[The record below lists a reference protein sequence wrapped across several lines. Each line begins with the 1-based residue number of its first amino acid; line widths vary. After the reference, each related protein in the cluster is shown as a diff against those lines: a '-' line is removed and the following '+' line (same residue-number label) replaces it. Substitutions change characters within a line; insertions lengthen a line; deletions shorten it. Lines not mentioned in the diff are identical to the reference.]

1 MAADLV
7 SRAANVIV
15 TPGGVAAAL
24 AAKAETATIPIVF
37 VIGVDPVQAGLVVSL
52 NRPGGNVT
60 GITSMNSGLAAK
72 QLGLLHQLLQR
83 DARFVVLVNSSNP
96 QIRLA
101 VADVKAAAAAMGQP
115 LDIVIAKT
123 NREITPAFKE
133 AVQKRADA
141 ILISPDPLFSSRPV
155 QLATLAARH
164 AMPAIYALR
173 EFAESGGLISY
184 GSNFTDMFRQ
194 AGTYVARILKGEKPA
209 DLPILQATKFELVI
223 NLHGAAAAWPLAAR
237 AQQTAMPVI
246 GVLSSTSPGG
256 DVHRIAAFRKGL
268 REVDY
273 IEGQNVAIE
282 YRGAAS
288 QYDRLPGLA
297 TDLVRDQVS
306 LIVTLGGAPA
316 ARAAKAATATIPI
329 VFYVGGDPVEQG
341 LVASLNR
348 PGGNLTGV
356 SSLNTEL
363 GPKRLELLHEA
374 VPKIATIAVL
384 LNPTN
389 PLAPQLSK
397 DLRTAAHTMGLEL
410 HALNASTDREIDN
423 AFTSLLR
430 LRADALVIGTD
441 AFFNNQSEQIATLAL
456 RHAVPSIYQYR
467 AFTTAGGL
475 MSYGGEITDLYRQ
488 VGVYAGRILKGEK
501 PAELPVQQST
511 KVELIINIKTAKA
524 LGITVPISLLA
535 RADEVIE

>member
-1 MAADLV
+1 MKRREFITLLGGAAAAWPLAARAQQPAMPVIGLLHPGSPEANARFVAGFRKGLAETGYVEGRNILIEYRWGHGESTRLPELAADLV
-7 SRAANVIV
+7 RRAANVIV

-115 LDIVIAKT
+115 LDIVTAKT

-223 NLHGAAAAWPLAAR
+223 NL
-237 AQQTAMPVI
+237 QTAE
-246 GVLSSTSPGG
+246 VL
-256 DVHRIAAFRKGL
+256 
-268 REVDY
+268 
-273 IEGQNVAIE
+273 
-282 YRGAAS
+282 
-288 QYDRLPGLA
+288 GLA
-297 TDLVRDQVS
+297 
-306 LIVTLGGAPA
+306 
-316 ARAAKAATATIPI
+316 
-329 VFYVGGDPVEQG
+329 
-341 LVASLNR
+341 
-348 PGGNLTGV
+348 
-356 SSLNTEL
+356 
-363 GPKRLELLHEA
+363 
-374 VPKIATIAVL
+374 VP
-384 LNPTN
+384 P
-389 PLAPQLSK
+389 
-397 DLRTAAHTMGLEL
+397 
-410 HALNASTDREIDN
+410 
-423 AFTSLLR
+423 
-430 LRADALVIGTD
+430 
-441 AFFNNQSEQIATLAL
+441 
-456 RHAVPSIYQYR
+456 
-467 AFTTAGGL
+467 
-475 MSYGGEITDLYRQ
+475 
-488 VGVYAGRILKGEK
+488 
-501 PAELPVQQST
+501 
-511 KVELIINIKTAKA
+511 
-524 LGITVPISLLA
+524 SLLA
-535 RADEVIE
+535 IADEVIE

>member
-1 MAADLV
+1 MMRREFIILLGGGAAAWPVAARAQQPTMPVIGLLHPGSPEANARFAAGFHKGLAETGYVEGRNILIEYRWGHGESTRLPELAADLIR
-7 SRAANVIV
+7 RAANVIV

-24 AAKAETATIPIVF
+24 AAKAATATIPIVF

-115 LDIVIAKT
+115 LDIVTAKT

-223 NLHGAAAAWPLAAR
+223 NL
-237 AQQTAMPVI
+237 QTAE
-246 GVLSSTSPGG
+246 VL
-256 DVHRIAAFRKGL
+256 
-268 REVDY
+268 
-273 IEGQNVAIE
+273 
-282 YRGAAS
+282 
-288 QYDRLPGLA
+288 GLA
-297 TDLVRDQVS
+297 
-306 LIVTLGGAPA
+306 
-316 ARAAKAATATIPI
+316 
-329 VFYVGGDPVEQG
+329 
-341 LVASLNR
+341 
-348 PGGNLTGV
+348 
-356 SSLNTEL
+356 
-363 GPKRLELLHEA
+363 
-374 VPKIATIAVL
+374 VP
-384 LNPTN
+384 P
-389 PLAPQLSK
+389 
-397 DLRTAAHTMGLEL
+397 
-410 HALNASTDREIDN
+410 
-423 AFTSLLR
+423 
-430 LRADALVIGTD
+430 
-441 AFFNNQSEQIATLAL
+441 
-456 RHAVPSIYQYR
+456 
-467 AFTTAGGL
+467 
-475 MSYGGEITDLYRQ
+475 
-488 VGVYAGRILKGEK
+488 
-501 PAELPVQQST
+501 
-511 KVELIINIKTAKA
+511 
-524 LGITVPISLLA
+524 SLLA
-535 RADEVIE
+535 IADEVIE

>member
-1 MAADLV
+1 MKRREFITLGGAAAAWPLAARAQQPAMPVIGLLHPGSPETNARFVAGFRKGLAETGYVEGRNILIEYRWGHGESTRLPELAADLIR
-7 SRAANVIV
+7 RAANVIV

-24 AAKAETATIPIVF
+24 AAKAATATIPIVF

-115 LDIVIAKT
+115 DDIVTAKT

-223 NLHGAAAAWPLAAR
+223 NL
-237 AQQTAMPVI
+237 QTAE
-246 GVLSSTSPGG
+246 VL
-256 DVHRIAAFRKGL
+256 
-268 REVDY
+268 
-273 IEGQNVAIE
+273 
-282 YRGAAS
+282 
-288 QYDRLPGLA
+288 GLA
-297 TDLVRDQVS
+297 
-306 LIVTLGGAPA
+306 
-316 ARAAKAATATIPI
+316 
-329 VFYVGGDPVEQG
+329 
-341 LVASLNR
+341 
-348 PGGNLTGV
+348 
-356 SSLNTEL
+356 
-363 GPKRLELLHEA
+363 
-374 VPKIATIAVL
+374 VP
-384 LNPTN
+384 P
-389 PLAPQLSK
+389 
-397 DLRTAAHTMGLEL
+397 
-410 HALNASTDREIDN
+410 
-423 AFTSLLR
+423 
-430 LRADALVIGTD
+430 
-441 AFFNNQSEQIATLAL
+441 
-456 RHAVPSIYQYR
+456 
-467 AFTTAGGL
+467 
-475 MSYGGEITDLYRQ
+475 
-488 VGVYAGRILKGEK
+488 
-501 PAELPVQQST
+501 
-511 KVELIINIKTAKA
+511 
-524 LGITVPISLLA
+524 SLLA
-535 RADEVIE
+535 IADEVIE

>member
-1 MAADLV
+1 MMRREFIILLGGGAAAWPVAARAQQPTMPVIGLLHPGSPEANARFVAGFHKGLAETGYVEGRNILIEYRWGHGESTRLPELAADLIR
-7 SRAANVIV
+7 RAANVIV

-24 AAKAETATIPIVF
+24 AAKAATATIPIVF

-115 LDIVIAKT
+115 LDIVTAKT

-155 QLATLAARH
+155 QLARLAARH

-223 NLHGAAAAWPLAAR
+223 NL
-237 AQQTAMPVI
+237 QTAE
-246 GVLSSTSPGG
+246 VL
-256 DVHRIAAFRKGL
+256 
-268 REVDY
+268 
-273 IEGQNVAIE
+273 
-282 YRGAAS
+282 
-288 QYDRLPGLA
+288 GLA
-297 TDLVRDQVS
+297 
-306 LIVTLGGAPA
+306 
-316 ARAAKAATATIPI
+316 
-329 VFYVGGDPVEQG
+329 
-341 LVASLNR
+341 
-348 PGGNLTGV
+348 
-356 SSLNTEL
+356 
-363 GPKRLELLHEA
+363 
-374 VPKIATIAVL
+374 VP
-384 LNPTN
+384 P
-389 PLAPQLSK
+389 
-397 DLRTAAHTMGLEL
+397 
-410 HALNASTDREIDN
+410 
-423 AFTSLLR
+423 
-430 LRADALVIGTD
+430 
-441 AFFNNQSEQIATLAL
+441 
-456 RHAVPSIYQYR
+456 
-467 AFTTAGGL
+467 
-475 MSYGGEITDLYRQ
+475 
-488 VGVYAGRILKGEK
+488 
-501 PAELPVQQST
+501 
-511 KVELIINIKTAKA
+511 
-524 LGITVPISLLA
+524 SLLA
-535 RADEVIE
+535 IADEVIE